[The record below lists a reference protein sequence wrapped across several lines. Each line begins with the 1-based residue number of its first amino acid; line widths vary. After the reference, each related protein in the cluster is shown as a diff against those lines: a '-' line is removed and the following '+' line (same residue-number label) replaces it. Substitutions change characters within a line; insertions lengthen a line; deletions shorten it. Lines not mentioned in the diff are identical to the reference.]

1 MAAKTSI
8 AHKVYTPSVAERLVE
23 LNPETEIWW
32 DSSPLLY
39 GKWKQEM
46 LEEAS
51 EADRPLLEA
60 QLTSLFNEDDPASS
74 IVSGVTT
81 NPPLSLQAIEGQPDV
96 WIPWIDKLIEDHP
109 DEDVEVL
116 YWKTY
121 LEVVRRGSDMI
132 MPIWEATDHRRGYLS
147 GQVDPR
153 NTLNEELMFKQAL
166 EILDQNPN
174 VMVKCPGTAE
184 GIRVI
189 RRLTAMGIATNCTL
203 AYILPQFVAV
213 MDAVE
218 AGLEEAKAN
227 NVDLFRW
234 SSVITQMAAR
244 YEDREEFQES
254 AASVGLELSLEERRW
269 AAIAILRKAY
279 KVMKSRNYK
288 GKMLFCSMRRGPVVD
303 GVERMWHVEQIA
315 GGDII
320 YTCPPSYLKDM
331 WELYKNLEFK
341 PTIVEEIPGDVM
353 EKLLKVPYFAE
364 AYVEEMDHEKFASLA
379 PTIFTT
385 DQFSKATEKTI
396 EFVRERIAAVRK

>member
-1 MAAKTSI
+1 MATKISTTPVTS
-8 AHKVYTPSVAERLVE
+8 APSVAERLVD
-23 LNPETEIWW
+23 LNHETEIWW

-46 LEEAS
+46 LDDTP
-51 EADRPLLEA
+51 EADLPLLEA
-60 QLTSLFNEDDPASS
+60 QLTRLFNENDPAGS

-109 DEDVEVL
+109 DKDVEVL

-331 WELYKNLEFK
+331 WELDKNLEFK
-341 PTIVEEIPGDVM
+341 PTIVEEIPEDVM

>member
-1 MAAKTSI
+1 MATKTSI
-8 AHKVYTPSVAERLVE
+8 APKVYTPSVAERLLD

-46 LEEAS
+46 LEEAP
-51 EADRPLLEA
+51 EADRSLLEEH
-60 QLTSLFNEDDPASS
+60 LTRLFNEDDPAGS

-96 WIPWIDKLIEDHP
+96 WIPWIDKLIEDNPH
-109 DEDVEVL
+109 EEVEVL

-121 LEVVRRGSDMI
+121 LEVVRRGSEMM

-153 NTLNEELMFKQAL
+153 HTLNEELMFNEAL
-166 EILDQNPN
+166 EILAQNLN
-174 VMVKCPGTAE
+174 VMVKCPGTAA

-203 AYILPQFVAV
+203 AFILPQFVAV

-254 AASVGLELSLEERRW
+254 AASVGLELTLEERRW

-279 KVMKSRNYK
+279 KIMKGRNYK
-288 GKMLFCSMRRGPVVD
+288 GKMLYCSMRRGPVVN

-315 GGDII
+315 GGDIVF
-320 YTCPPSYLKDM
+320 TCPPSYLKDM
-331 WELYKNLEFK
+331 WELDKNLEFK

-364 AYVEEMDHEKFASLA
+364 AYVEEMDHERFATLA